1 MEASNKDLEKML
13 FNPMD
18 GQELQNP
25 EKVSKI
31 SVKNLDPS
39 VKRLNNTK
47 SSMIGMKPKD
57 AIKLDIVPLDKKY
70 PEESTTQGRFIQ
82 IPLSTW
88 QKTWRSS
95 IRLNC
100 TRTRQS
106 CRVLFAGWTRW
117 SFCRKELVN
126 ISDDTQ
132 VPPDWVREWK

>member
-1 MEASNKDLEKML
+1 MEASNKDLQKML

-57 AIKLDIVPLDKKY
+57 AIKLDIVPMDKKISRRKHY
-70 PEESTTQGRFIQ
+70 PRMVYTDTFINLAKNME
-82 IPLSTW
+82 I
-88 QKTWRSS
+88 
-95 IRLNC
+95 
-100 TRTRQS
+100 
-106 CRVLFAGWTRW
+106 
-117 SFCRKELVN
+117 
-126 ISDDTQ
+126 IS
-132 VPPDWVREWK
+132 